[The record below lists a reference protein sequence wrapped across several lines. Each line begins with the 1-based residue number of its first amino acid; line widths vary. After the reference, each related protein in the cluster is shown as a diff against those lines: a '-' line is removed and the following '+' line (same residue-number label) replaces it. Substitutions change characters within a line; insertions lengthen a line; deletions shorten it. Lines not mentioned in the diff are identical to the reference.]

1 MKIVD
6 LKVTA
11 INIPRTNR
19 LITSYGSVDY
29 AQTILI
35 EILTDE
41 GITGIGQI
49 SVDAP
54 FYGETGEGMVANIRT
69 YLAPTLQG
77 ENPLNITHLNHKMH
91 SALPHHWCSY
101 SGVDMALWDL
111 KGKALGVPVYQLMGG
126 KVRDGLDLMGFVNL
140 STPEQMAAEAKER
153 LDEHGYPVLKMKI
166 GLDPHDDVK
175 RYQAVAEAM
184 GDRAVI
190 QVDGNTGYT
199 ISQAIPAL
207 TAMERIGGLGCI
219 EQPVD
224 RMEDMVEIAQ
234 KLAAPVMA
242 DESIYPPADA
252 IEVVRRKAA
261 SIALMKINKHGGLT
275 NVHQIGMI
283 FEAAGYVLSI
293 AIYYDLIGVAAAH
306 LAAALP
312 CVTWPSPATPMTDT
326 ILGTHFE
333 PEGLKLRVPDG
344 PGLGVE
350 LDWDKINHYRIDL

>member
-1 MKIVD
+1 MKITE
-6 LKVTA
+6 LKATT
-11 INIPRTNR
+11 INIPRQNR
-19 LITSYGSVDY
+19 LTTSYGSIDY

-35 EILTDE
+35 EIMTDE
-41 GITGIGQI
+41 DISGIGQV

-54 FYGETGEGMVANIRT
+54 FYGETAEGMVANIRT
-69 YLAPTLQG
+69 YLAPALRG

-91 SALPHHWCSY
+91 GALPHHWCSY

-126 KVRDGLDLMGFVNL
+126 KVRAGLDLMGFVNL
-140 STPEQMAAEAKER
+140 GTPEQMAAEATDK
-153 LDEHGYPVLKMKI
+153 LDQHGYTVLKMKI
-166 GLDPHDDVK
+166 GLDPRDDVK
-175 RYQAVAEAM
+175 RYRAVAEAV

-207 TAMERIGGLGCI
+207 TAMEQIGALGAI
-219 EQPVD
+219 EQPVE
-224 RMEDMVEIAQ
+224 RMEDMVEISQ

-261 SIALMKINKHGGLT
+261 TIALMKINKHGGLH

-283 FEAAGYVLSI
+283 FEAAGLVLSI
-293 AIYYDLIGVAAAH
+293 AIYYDLIGVAASH

-326 ILGTHFE
+326 ILGTQFE
-333 PEGLKLRVPDG
+333 PDGLTLHAPDG

-350 LDWDKINHYRIDL
+350 LDWDKVRHYAAEL